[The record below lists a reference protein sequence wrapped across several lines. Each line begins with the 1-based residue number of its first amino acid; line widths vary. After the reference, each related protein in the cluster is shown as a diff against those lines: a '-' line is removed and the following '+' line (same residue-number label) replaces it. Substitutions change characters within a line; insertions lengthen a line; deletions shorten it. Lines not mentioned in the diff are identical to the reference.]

1 MITCVPYTACA
12 CCHIRRVPV
21 PIYGMK
27 DHHTTTHWFGPYSL
41 SGLLL
46 WTSILYSLLLPVAY
60 QSANPITMQN
70 ALTDGLVAG
79 LLVTDGSCTSATCTT
94 HDSTATRT
102 LQTLSQVHKY
112 IYGNT
117 HFSKTHSILS
127 QLSHIV
133 SHVNS
138 LAPGVCRSKQRTVI

>member
-21 PIYGMK
+21 PYMVWRI
-27 DHHTTTHWFGPYSL
+27 TTLQLIGLGLTHCQACFYELLFCTHYSYQEL
-41 SGLLL
+41 
-46 WTSILYSLLLPVAY
+46 TSQPTLF
-60 QSANPITMQN
+60 TMQN
-70 ALTDGLVAG
+70 ALTDGLVAV
-79 LLVTDGSCTSATCTT
+79 LVTDGSCTSATCTT
-94 HDSTATRT
+94 HDSTATRK
-102 LQTLSQVHKY
+102 LQTVSQVHKY

-117 HFSKTHSILS
+117 HWSKTHSILS

-138 LAPGVCRSKQRTVI
+138 LAPGVCRPKQRTVI